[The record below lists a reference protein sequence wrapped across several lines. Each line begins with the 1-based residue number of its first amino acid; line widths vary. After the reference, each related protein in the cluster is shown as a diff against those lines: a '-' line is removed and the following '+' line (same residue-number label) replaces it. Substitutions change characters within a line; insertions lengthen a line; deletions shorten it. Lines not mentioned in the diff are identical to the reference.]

1 MNKLIMPV
9 VIIIAVLF
17 IIVGLVGDNKAA
29 EDSAIITVN
38 NIQELN
44 DALAKGPVLV
54 EIGSDSCPACVA
66 QKPIMADIANDY
78 EGKAAVM
85 YINTK
90 KTGAI
95 AASFNVYSI
104 PDSFV
109 IAERND
115 NGYIYMGANG
125 QTTTDRNEARFIGLT
140 TKKSLT
146 SVLDSAIRYRQ

>member
-1 MNKLIMPV
+1 MNKVILPV
-9 VIIIAVLF
+9 ATLIAVFF

-29 EDSAIITVN
+29 EDSAIITVT

-44 DALAKGPVLV
+44 DALAQGPVLV

-66 QKPIMADIANDY
+66 LKPIIADIANDY

-90 KTGAI
+90 ETGAI

-109 IAERND
+109 IAERTE
-115 NGYIYMGANG
+115 NGYIYMGENG
-125 QTTTDRNEARFIGLT
+125 QTTTDRNKARFIGLT
-140 TKKSLT
+140 SKKTLK
-146 SVLDSAIRYRQ
+146 SVLDSAIEYRQ

>member
-1 MNKLIMPV
+1 MNKIIMPV

-17 IIVGLVGDNKAA
+17 IIVGLMGDNKSA

-38 NIQELN
+38 NSQELN

-54 EIGSDSCPACVA
+54 EIGSDTCPACVA

-85 YINTK
+85 YINTQE
-90 KTGAI
+90 TRAI

-109 IAERND
+109 IAERTD
-115 NGYIYMGANG
+115 NAYIYMGENG
-125 QTTTDRNEARFIGLT
+125 QTTTDRNKARFIGLT
-140 TKKSLT
+140 NKKTLT
-146 SVLDSAIRYRQ
+146 SVLDSAIEYRQ